1 MPSLSSSNYVNNLF
15 MVKCLD
21 GVAGIMPI
29 ITCPSC
35 NSTNARFVAN
45 TRLFGFV
52 WCRLLCRHLGFDL
65 DFVQISGLKIGG
77 WQHCHLLAFL
87 LCRRCNSPSSWCLS
101 RRQPCPPY
109 SPSRLWPLLRSHQV
123 PLIPRTDQSLN
134 IFPFNTHFSDCKV
147 KWNDHPVKWMFSLP
161 PSAVA

>member
-1 MPSLSSSNYVNNLF
+1 MVLIHRWHCRNHANYYMSKLHFDKYALLSRKGFCWEYALLSQNWYRCKYAPF
-15 MVKCLD
+15 W
-21 GVAGIMPI
+21 
-29 ITCPSC
+29 
-35 NSTNARFVAN
+35 
-45 TRLFGFV
+45 FV

-123 PLIPRTDQSLN
+123 PLNPW
-134 IFPFNTHFSDCKV
+134 FPLNTHFSDCEV
-147 KWNDHPVKWMFSLP
+147 KWNDHPAKWMFYWP